1 MEIRL
6 EEVLGEERE
15 GFYVQPMMKRRW
27 AVQMDILQ
35 EVDVICRRHH
45 IRYYG
50 WYGTLLGAVRHQGF
64 IPWDDDID
72 LAMLREDYERFQ
84 YFFPKESPNG
94 WKMLK
99 TNPVMLEIV
108 NTDVIRLDQEF
119 LDRYH
124 GCPFIIGIDIFCL
137 DSVPESKADEEL
149 WANLFRAASNL
160 YVHRDL
166 FGGDARW
173 QEEKW
178 IQLRQLESLTG
189 FPFDKGDSVK
199 SQLIFL
205 SDRIAA
211 MYWDAKCKEVTM
223 LPELCEG
230 GHYYIPKP
238 CFDKVRELPFE
249 DRVIPVLE
257 DYDRICRLAY
267 GDNYMTPVKGYAHE
281 DGIKKQIEML
291 RGYFKG
297 QGKALPEC
305 FTMTFE

>member
-1 MEIRL
+1 MENA
-6 EEVLGEERE
+6 E
-15 GFYVQPMMKRRW
+15 
-27 AVQMDILQ
+27 
-35 EVDVICRRHH
+35 
-45 IRYYG
+45 
-50 WYGTLLGAVRHQGF
+50 
-64 IPWDDDID
+64 
-72 LAMLREDYERFQ
+72 
-84 YFFPKESPNG
+84 
-94 WKMLK
+94 K
-99 TNPVMLEIV
+99 TPVMLTIV
-108 NTDVIRLDQEF
+108 DTDVIRLDQEF

-149 WANLFRAASNL
+149 WVNLFRAASNL
-160 YVHRDL
+160 YVHWDL

-178 IQLRQLESLTG
+178 IQLRQLESLMG

-199 SQLIFL
+199 SQLLFL
-205 SDRIAA
+205 SDKISA
-211 MYWDAKCKEVTM
+211 MYWDVKCKEVTM

-230 GHYYIPKP
+230 GYYHIPKP

-257 DYDRICRLAY
+257 DYDRICRLTY
-267 GDNYMTPVKGYAHE
+267 GDNYMTPVKGYAHA

-291 RGYFKG
+291 RGYFIG